1 MILHRLK
8 YAGVLCILALFNACS
23 PGRSLQRQAP
33 DQPYWIQSR
42 PVIPGYYTGIGWAQ
56 KTANIQQYQQT
67 AKQNALADLAS
78 EISVNIS
85 SRSVLQAFESNLG
98 FREDFSST
106 IQARTMEQL
115 EGFELADTWEDQGNY
130 WIYYRLSAAR
140 YLEIKERR
148 KNDATTRAIGFL
160 ENAIISREQGNIRLH
175 LAQLINSLETVKDYF
190 DDPLPVEFRGK
201 TIQLGNEIFNELS
214 STISRLQI
222 IPGQQEIK
230 IKAGQEILPPMLNFK
245 VTSQQTYAVPD
256 FPLLANYS
264 ERPVRN
270 NRVRTDIDGNAGFGI
285 YRVRSSKTFETF
297 SVTADLETIIAEATS
312 DPVIRRLIG
321 RFPVPESTVRINIL
335 KPVIMLDS
343 KEQIMGQ
350 VISAGTLGDSFR
362 RNAIEAGYELN
373 NNPLDA
379 DYMVRIEA
387 DAVPAGEAGVYK
399 SIVLLGNIMV
409 QLPDGN
415 LIYHRELEGFRGSHF
430 DFARAG
436 EEAYRQA
443 VRRMNSSFFREI
455 DEVLKGVQV
464 QK

>member
-1 MILHRLK
+1 MILRRMI
-8 YAGVLCILALFNACS
+8 YAGVICMLTFFNACG
-23 PGRSLQRQAP
+23 PGRSLQKQSP
-33 DQPYWIQSR
+33 DQPRWIQSR
-42 PVIPGYYTGIGWAQ
+42 PVIPGYYTGIGWAR
-56 KTANIQQYQQT
+56 KTSNIQQYQQT
-67 AKQNALADLAS
+67 AKQNALSDLAG

-85 SRSVLQAFESNLG
+85 SSSVLHAFESNLG

-115 EGFELADTWEDQGNY
+115 EGFELADAWEDQGNY

-140 YLEIKERR
+140 YSEIKERR
-148 KNDATTRAIGFL
+148 KNDAITRATGYL
-160 ENAIISREQGNIRLH
+160 ENALVSREQGNIRLH
-175 LAQLINSLETVKDYF
+175 LVQLINSLETVKDYF

-201 TIQLGNEIFNELS
+201 PTQLGNEIFNELS
-214 STISRLQI
+214 LTISRLHI
-222 IPGQQEIK
+222 IPGQQEIR
-230 IKAGQEILPPMLNFK
+230 IKAGQEVLPQILSFK
-245 VTSQQTYAVPD
+245 VTSQQTGAVPD

-264 ERPVRN
+264 ERPLRN
-270 NRVRTDIDGNAGFGI
+270 NRIRTGMDGNAGFGI
-285 YRVRSSKTFETF
+285 DRVRSSKTFETF

-321 RFPVPESTVRINIL
+321 RFPVPGSTVRITIL

-350 VISAGTLGDSFR
+350 DIPAGTLADSFLR
-362 RNAIEAGYELN
+362 SAIEAGYELN
-373 NNPLDA
+373 NNPGSA

-387 DAVPAGEAGVYK
+387 NAVPAGETGAYK
-399 SIVLLGNIMV
+399 SLVLMGNITV
-409 QLPDGN
+409 RLPDGK

-455 DEVLKGVQV
+455 DEVLKGVQL
-464 QK
+464 Q